1 MSKYIVSW
9 ADDIEGINLAVTVH
23 DTLED
28 ARKDMVRYWNELLR
42 MFELPEGTTEFDL
55 DDETVY
61 GSGPYGSIGSDWL
74 SYRNEDGF
82 GDEVTITEVQA

>member
-9 ADDIEGINLAVTVH
+9 ADDTDGINLAVTVH

-28 ARKDMVRYWNELLR
+28 ARKDMVRYWNELLG
-42 MFELPEGTTEFDL
+42 MFELPEGTTNFDL
-55 DDETVY
+55 SDDTAY
-61 GSGPYGSIGSDWL
+61 GYGPHGSIGDTWL
-74 SYRNEDGF
+74 SYRTEDGF